1 MIKKALNK
9 IKKYLQHKKVL
20 RELIYK
26 YELQY
31 ETELVLEQ
39 WIIHCVTARK
49 QLEARTELTKKQ
61 RYINEIKSFIE
72 YLKLQK

>member
-1 MIKKALNK
+1 MIKALNK

-20 RELIYK
+20 RELIGR

-31 ETELVLEQ
+31 ETELILEQ
-39 WIIHCVTARK
+39 WIIHCITERK
-49 QLEARTELTKKQ
+49 QLERREELNKKQ
-61 RYINEIKSFIE
+61 GTINEIRSFIT

>member
-1 MIKKALNK
+1 MIKALNK

-20 RELIYK
+20 RELIHR

-31 ETELVLEQ
+31 ETELILEQ
-39 WIIHCVTARK
+39 WIIQAITERK
-49 QLEARTELTKKQ
+49 QLERREELSKKQ
-61 RYINEIKSFIE
+61 GAVNEIKSFIE

>member
-1 MIKKALNK
+1 MKALNK

-20 RELIYK
+20 RELIGR

-31 ETELVLEQ
+31 ETELILEQ
-39 WIIHCVTARK
+39 WIIYCVIERK
-49 QLEARTELTKKQ
+49 QLERREELNKKQ
-61 RYINEIKSFIE
+61 GTINEIRSFIT